1 MVEDNTLYITGAG
14 VSAESGIP
22 TFRGTDGLWTVGS
35 QNYTP
40 QEMATRQMYLSHPDE
55 FLLWHFKR
63 FASYRH
69 IQPNA
74 VHHWLADKRLVTQNI
89 DGLDG
94 KAGNAAYVPIHGRLD
109 KVTVLHEQGLD
120 VPLIDAPWEDVAA
133 ACDDLEDNER
143 LTPILLDAFKISK
156 ATLTP
161 ERNVS
166 LKPFVLLFD
175 EYYTDLYRMS
185 EAEDWMHDAQR
196 IVFMGT
202 SFSVNITSI
211 ALRTAL
217 SNEAVIEV
225 VDPQPI
231 DLGYERIEYHRMT
244 AADYVSDRLG

>member
-1 MVEDNTLYITGAG
+1 MTKNTLYITGAG

-55 FLLWHFKR
+55 FLLWYFKR

-69 IQPNA
+69 IKPNT
-74 VHHWLADKRLVTQNI
+74 VHHWLADKQLVTQNI

-94 KAGNAAYVPIHGRLD
+94 KAGNTGYVPIHGRLD

-120 VPLIDAPWEDVAA
+120 VPLIDAPWEDVAV
-133 ACDDLEDNER
+133 ACDDMDDETR
-143 LTPILLDAFKISK
+143 LTPVLLDAFKISK
-156 ATLTP
+156 TTLTP
-161 ERNVS
+161 EPDVS

-185 EAEDWMHDAQR
+185 EAEHLIQEAQR
-196 IVFMGT
+196 VVFMGT

-211 ALRTAL
+211 ALRTAI
-217 SNEAVIEV
+217 SNQALIEV

-231 DLGYERIEYHRMT
+231 DLGYGRVEYHEMT
-244 AADYVSDRLG
+244 AADYVLERSE

>member
-1 MVEDNTLYITGAG
+1 MTDHTLYITGAG
-14 VSAESGIP
+14 VSAESGIL
-22 TFRGTDGLWTVGS
+22 TFRGRDGFWTVGS

-55 FLLWHFKR
+55 FLLWYFKR
-63 FASYRH
+63 FASYRQ
-69 IQPNA
+69 IKPNV
-74 VHHWLADKRLVTQNI
+74 VHQWLADKRLVTQNI

-94 KAGNAAYVPIHGRLD
+94 KAGNQHYVPIHGRLD
-109 KVTVLHEQGLD
+109 KVTVLYEQGRD
-120 VPLIDAPWEDVAA
+120 VSLIDAPWEHVAA
-133 ACDDLEDNER
+133 VCDDLDDNSR

-156 ATLTP
+156 TTLTP
-161 ERNVS
+161 EPDVS

-185 EAEDWMHDAQR
+185 EAQDWMHDAQR

-202 SFSVNITSI
+202 SFSVNITGI

-217 SNEAVIEV
+217 ANDANIEV
-225 VDPQPI
+225 VDTQPI

-244 AADYVSDRLG
+244 AAEYVLDRSG

>member
-1 MVEDNTLYITGAG
+1 MPKVAFRPFGVPMVFGLLAVRITHRKRWQRGRCIYHTQTSFYCG
-14 VSAESGIP
+14 ILSG
-22 TFRGTDGLWTVGS
+22 
-35 QNYTP
+35 
-40 QEMATRQMYLSHPDE
+40 
-55 FLLWHFKR
+55 

-69 IQPNA
+69 VKPNT

-133 ACDDLEDNER
+133 ACNDLDDSAHLAR
-143 LTPILLDAFKISK
+143 ILLDAFKISK
-156 ATLTP
+156 KTLTP
-161 ERNVS
+161 EPDVS

-185 EAEDWMHDAQR
+185 EAEDWMQYAQS

-211 ALRTAL
+211 ALRTAIAMTL
-217 SNEAVIEV
+217 PLRSSTHNQLTLDTRESNI
-225 VDPQPI
+225 I
-231 DLGYERIEYHRMT
+231 G
-244 AADYVSDRLG
+244 

>member
-1 MVEDNTLYITGAG
+1 MTKNTLYITGAG
-14 VSAESGIP
+14 VSSESGIP

-55 FLLWHFKR
+55 FLLWYFKR

-69 IQPNA
+69 IKPNT
-74 VHHWLADKRLVTQNI
+74 VHHWLADKQLVTQNI

-94 KAGNAAYVPIHGRLD
+94 KAGNTGYIPIHGRLD

-120 VPLIDAPWEDVAA
+120 VPLIDAPWEDVAV
-133 ACDDLEDNER
+133 ACDDMDDETR
-143 LTPILLDAFKISK
+143 LTPVLLDAFKISK
-156 ATLTP
+156 TTLTP
-161 ERNVS
+161 EPDVS

-185 EAEDWMHDAQR
+185 EAEHLMQEAQR
-196 IVFMGT
+196 VVFMGT

-211 ALRTAL
+211 ALRTAI
-217 SNEAVIEV
+217 SNQALIEV

-231 DLGYERIEYHRMT
+231 DLGYGRVEYHEMT
-244 AADYVSDRLG
+244 AADYVLERSE

>member
-1 MVEDNTLYITGAG
+1 MTENTLYITGAG

-55 FLLWHFKR
+55 FLLWYFKR

-69 IQPNA
+69 IKPNT
-74 VHHWLADKRLVTQNI
+74 VHHWLADKQLVTQNI

-94 KAGNAAYVPIHGRLD
+94 KAGNTGYVPIHGRLD

-120 VPLIDAPWEDVAA
+120 VPLIDAPWEDVAV
-133 ACDDLEDNER
+133 ACDDMDDETR
-143 LTPILLDAFKISK
+143 LTPVLLDAFKISK
-156 ATLTP
+156 TTLTP
-161 ERNVS
+161 EPDVS

-185 EAEDWMHDAQR
+185 EAEHLIQEAQR

-211 ALRTAL
+211 ALRTAI
-217 SNEAVIEV
+217 SNQALIEV

-231 DLGYERIEYHRMT
+231 DLGYGRVEYHEMT
-244 AADYVSDRLG
+244 AADYVLERSE

>member
-1 MVEDNTLYITGAG
+1 MELDPNVHRCGDDIIQLIKEMWSEAPDSRPIMRDVVTNLGLRTGDQFGQSSEGHRGRQNNNWGRGIQVIDPTFSKEDVHDWIETKVIKSSLDSSQNHVSKLLAGVRQFVED
-14 VSAESGIP
+14 
-22 TFRGTDGLWTVGS
+22 
-35 QNYTP
+35 
-40 QEMATRQMYLSHPDE
+40 H
-55 FLLWHFKR
+55 
-63 FASYRH
+63 
-69 IQPNA
+69 
-74 VHHWLADKRLVTQNI
+74 
-89 DGLDG
+89 
-94 KAGNAAYVPIHGRLD
+94 
-109 KVTVLHEQGLD
+109 
-120 VPLIDAPWEDVAA
+120 
-133 ACDDLEDNER
+133 DDLEDNER

-217 SNEAVIEV
+217 SNEAAIEV

-231 DLGYERIEYHRMT
+231 DLGYERIEYHKMT
-244 AADYVSDRLG
+244 AADYVSDRSE